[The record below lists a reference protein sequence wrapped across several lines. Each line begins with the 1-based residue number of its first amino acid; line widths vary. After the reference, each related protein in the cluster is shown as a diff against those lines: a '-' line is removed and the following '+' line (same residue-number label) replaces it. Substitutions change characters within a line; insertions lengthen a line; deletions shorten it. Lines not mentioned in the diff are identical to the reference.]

1 MKNKEI
7 RLLYLMEL
15 FSGLA
20 RGAYLVCIGWTTLVI
35 SNDVATVGQIFVV
48 SSLAFMLAGPIVGV
62 VIDRHRRRNLIVLAQ
77 LCIAATILSFGGFL
91 FFEPNISID
100 TSCRARYLAPCR

>member
-1 MKNKEI
+1 
-7 RLLYLMEL
+7 MEL

-48 SSLAFMLAGPIVGV
+48 SSLTFVLAGPIVGV
-62 VIDRHRRRNLIVLAQ
+62 TN
-77 LCIAATILSFGGFL
+77 
-91 FFEPNISID
+91 
-100 TSCRARYLAPCR
+100 